1 MAKGGKEMQAAR
13 VGIGSVYRN
22 AIVSVLA
29 LILCVAWTGFAV
41 FILFV
46 PAGAR
51 AIPEPDLLIK
61 AVVVLAPVILIWQVA
76 ALYKLSRNTK
86 EDIWALHAEIG
97 ALRAAPDS
105 GGFADGY
112 AGTAAPDIH
121 TDPWEKDEP
130 ELSHDPMP
138 EASDSS
144 AGPAGDEADPAGPA
158 PAAQAESA
166 LSLSTVIRALS
177 FANDDDDTEGFE
189 AVDRAMDDE
198 RIAGILDA
206 SQRVLHRLAEIDIFM
221 DNLTPDI
228 ATPEVWRLH
237 AANAGDSEISTLGGI
252 AETHVFEQV
261 SGLLEQDPEF
271 REQASLMMHRI
282 NEQMLH
288 IIGTADDDQ
297 ILQFAHSRT
306 VLAFILL
313 GNVAS

>member
-1 MAKGGKEMQAAR
+1 MAKGGKETQAAR

-29 LILCVAWTGFAV
+29 LILCVAWAGFAA

-46 PAGAR
+46 PAGGR
-51 AIPEPDLLIK
+51 AIADPDIIIN
-61 AVVVLAPVILIWQVA
+61 AVVVVGPVILIWLVA

-97 ALRAAPDS
+97 ALHADPAS
-105 GGFADGY
+105 GTYTDGY
-112 AGTAAPDIH
+112 SETASRDVH
-121 TDPWEKDEP
+121 GDPWEKDEP
-130 ELSHDPMP
+130 ELTHEPMP
-138 EASDSS
+138 EAPD
-144 AGPAGDEADPAGPA
+144 AGAVADEAAPADPDPAP
-158 PAAQAESA
+158 QAEAA
-166 LSLSTVIRALS
+166 LSLATVIRALS

-252 AETHVFEQV
+252 AETDVFEQV
-261 SGLLEQDPEF
+261 SRLLEEDPEF
-271 REQASLMMHRI
+271 REQASLMMRLI
-282 NEQMLH
+282 NEQMPH

-297 ILQFAHSRT
+297 ILQFARSRT

-313 GNVAS
+313 GNLAS

>member
-51 AIPEPDLLIK
+51 AIPEPELIIN
-61 AVVVLAPVILIWQVA
+61 AVVVAGPVIMIWLVA
-76 ALYKLSRNTK
+76 ALYRLSRNTK

-105 GGFADGY
+105 GSFADGY
-112 AGTAAPDIH
+112 AGTAGPDIH
-121 TDPWEKDEP
+121 SDPWEKDEP

-138 EASDSS
+138 EAPD
-144 AGPAGDEADPAGPA
+144 AGAVAAEAAPADPDPA
-158 PAAQAESA
+158 PQAEAA
-166 LSLSTVIRALS
+166 LSLATVIRALS

-189 AVDRAMDDE
+189 AVDWAMDDE

-252 AETHVFEQV
+252 AETHMFEQV
-261 SGLLEQDPEF
+261 SRLLEQDPEF

-306 VLAFILL
+306 MLAFILL
-313 GNVAS
+313 GNIAG

>member
-1 MAKGGKEMQAAR
+1 MAKGGNETQAAR

-22 AIVSVLA
+22 AIVTVLA
-29 LILCVAWTGFAV
+29 LILCVAWAGFAG
-41 FILFV
+41 FILFI
-46 PAGAR
+46 PAGGR
-51 AIPEPDLLIK
+51 AIPKPEIIGN
-61 AVVVLAPVILIWQVA
+61 AFVVVGPVILIWLVA

-97 ALRAAPDS
+97 ALRADPAS
-105 GGFADGY
+105 GTYADGY
-112 AGTAAPDIH
+112 SETASEDVHEDPWETAAPEPIH
-121 TDPWEKDEP
+121 E
-130 ELSHDPMP
+130 PMP
-138 EASDSS
+138 EAPD
-144 AGPAGDEADPAGPA
+144 AGAVADEADPADPDPA
-158 PAAQAESA
+158 PQAEAA
-166 LSLSTVIRALS
+166 LPLATVIRALS

-228 ATPEVWRLH
+228 ASPEVWRLH

-252 AETHVFEQV
+252 AETNVLEQV
-261 SGLLEQDPEF
+261 SRLLEEDQEF
-271 REQASLMMHRI
+271 REQASLMMRGI

-297 ILQFAHSRT
+297 ILQFACSRT

-313 GNVAS
+313 GNVAG

>member
-1 MAKGGKEMQAAR
+1 MAKGGKEMRAAR

-29 LILCVAWTGFAV
+29 LILCVAWAGFAV

-76 ALYKLSRNTK
+76 VLYKLSRNTK
-86 EDIWALHAEIG
+86 EDVWALHAEIG

-112 AGTAAPDIH
+112 AGTAGPDIP

-138 EASDSS
+138 EAPD
-144 AGPAGDEADPAGPA
+144 AGAGEAAPADPVPA
-158 PAAQAESA
+158 PQAEAA
-166 LSLSTVIRALS
+166 LSLATVIRALS

-297 ILQFAHSRT
+297 ILQFARSRT

>member
-1 MAKGGKEMQAAR
+1 MAKGGTEMRAAR

-29 LILCVAWTGFAV
+29 LILCVAWAGFAV

-46 PAGAR
+46 PAGSR
-51 AIPEPDLLIK
+51 AIPDPDLLING
-61 AVVVLAPVILIWQVA
+61 VVVLGPVVLIWQVA
-76 ALYKLSRNTK
+76 TLYKLSRNTK

-97 ALRAAPDS
+97 ALRAEPDS
-105 GGFADGY
+105 GSFADSY
-112 AGTAAPDIH
+112 AGTADPDIH
-121 TDPWEKDEP
+121 ADPWEKEEP
-130 ELSHDPMP
+130 ELSHDAMP
-138 EASDSS
+138 EAPDSG
-144 AGPAGDEADPAGPA
+144 AVADEAAPADPEPA
-158 PAAQAESA
+158 PQAEAA

-177 FANDDDDTEGFE
+177 FANDDNDAEGFE
-189 AVDRAMDDE
+189 AVDRARDDE

-237 AANAGDSEISTLGGI
+237 AANAGDNEISTLGGI
-252 AETHVFEQV
+252 AETQVFEQV
-261 SGLLEQDPEF
+261 SDLLEQDPEF

-297 ILQFAHSRT
+297 ILQFARSRT

>member
-1 MAKGGKEMQAAR
+1 MAKGGKEMRAAR
-13 VGIGSVYRN
+13 VGFGAVYRN
-22 AIVSVLA
+22 AIVSAFA
-29 LILCVAWTGFAV
+29 LILCAAWAGFAV

-51 AIPEPDLLIK
+51 AIPDPDLLIK
-61 AVVVLAPVILIWQVA
+61 AVVVIGPVILIWQVA
-76 ALYKLSRNTK
+76 SLYKLSRNTK

-105 GGFADGY
+105 GSFADEY
-112 AGTAAPDIH
+112 AGTANPDVHI
-121 TDPWEKDEP
+121 DPWEKSEP
-130 ELSHDPMP
+130 ELRHDPMP
-138 EASDSS
+138 ETPDASTV
-144 AGPAGDEADPAGPA
+144 ADEAVSADPDPAP
-158 PAAQAESA
+158 QAEAA
-166 LSLSTVIRALS
+166 LSLHTVIRALS

-189 AVDRAMDDE
+189 AVDQAMDDE

-237 AANAGDSEISTLGGI
+237 AANAGDNEISMLGGI

-261 SGLLEQDPEF
+261 TRLLEQDPEF
-271 REQASLMMHRI
+271 REQATLMMRRL
-282 NEQMLH
+282 NENMLH
-288 IIGTADDDQ
+288 IIGAADDDQ
-297 ILQFAHSRT
+297 ILQFARSRT

-313 GNVAS
+313 GNVAN